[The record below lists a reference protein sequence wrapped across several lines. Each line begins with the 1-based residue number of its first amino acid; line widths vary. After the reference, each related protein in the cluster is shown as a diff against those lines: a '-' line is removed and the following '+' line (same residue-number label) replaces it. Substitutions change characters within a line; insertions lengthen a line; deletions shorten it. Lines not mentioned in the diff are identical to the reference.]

1 MASTKKILRG
11 LTGGCLCI
19 ASTLWAQNQAFVFGD
34 AASGSDAIRVTA
46 STIYDAERGF
56 GFEPA
61 GAANGNDSV
70 AAQIREGHPFYF
82 STRVPE
88 GNHRVRAVLRG
99 GDRPGEVTVRAELR
113 RLMIE
118 KQALAAGEQRS
129 VEFMVNTRRPEI
141 AGGGAVRLKP
151 REKAEEA
158 WAWDDKLTLE
168 FAGENAALVAL
179 NIQSVDTMP
188 VVYLLGDST
197 VADQP
202 REPYASWGQ
211 MLTRFFGPGI
221 VVANHA
227 ESGESLDS
235 SKSARR
241 LDKVT
246 SLLRPGDW
254 VLVQFGHNDQKGV
267 TAEEFGATLRE
278 YVAAI
283 REKGAQ
289 PVILTSMHRRNFDE
303 AGRVVDSHRDFPPTA
318 RAVAA
323 ELSVPWIDL
332 HAMSAQLYEALG
344 PERSGLAFKEGDRT
358 HHNAYGAYQLAKCV
372 AQGIR
377 QSVPEL
383 AAHLSPDFSGYNPAM
398 PDDPDAFFLPP
409 SPGGG
414 GAKPD
419 GS

>member
-1 MASTKKILRG
+1 MVSTKKILRG
-11 LTGGCLCI
+11 LIGCCWCL
-19 ASTLWAQNQAFVFGD
+19 ASTLWAQNHAFVFGE
-34 AASGSDAIRVTA
+34 AASEEEAVRVSA
-46 STIYDAERGF
+46 PILYDAERGF

-61 GAANGNDSV
+61 ATPRADGGALGV
-70 AAQIREGHPFYF
+70 LREGHPFYF

-88 GNHRVRAVLRG
+88 GNYRVRAVLRG
-99 GDRPGEVTVRAELR
+99 GQRPGNVTVRAELR

-118 KQALAAGEQRS
+118 NQSLTPGEQRT
-129 VEFMVNTRRPEI
+129 VEFVVNTRRPEI
-141 AGGGAVRLKP
+141 TGGPVVRLKP

-168 FAGENAALVAL
+168 FAGENAALTEL
-179 NIQSVDTMP
+179 SIQPVDTIS

-211 MLTRFFGPGI
+211 MLTRFFAPSV

-235 SKSARR
+235 SKSAQR
-241 LDKVT
+241 LAKVT

-267 TAEEFGATLRE
+267 TAEAFGATLRE

-283 REKGAQ
+283 REKGAR
-289 PVILTSMHRRNFDE
+289 PVIITSMHRRNFDE
-303 AGRVVDSHRDFPPTA
+303 AGRVVDTHRDFPPTA

-323 ELSVPWIDL
+323 ELSVPLIDL
-332 HAMSAQLYEALG
+332 HAMSAPLYEALG

-372 AQGIR
+372 AEGIR
-377 QSVPEL
+377 QSLPEL
-383 AAHLSPDFSGYNPAM
+383 AAHLSPDFSGYNPAT
-398 PDDPDAFFLPP
+398 PDDPDAFFLPA
-409 SPGGG
+409 SPGGI